1 MNEGRPLVLVVDDD
15 EDLRDM
21 VRTALERAGYL
32 VATAANGIDALGAIA
47 QQTPSIILLDM
58 RMPVQDGWE
67 FARAYR
73 ERHGRL
79 APILVMTAA
88 TDARRRAAEIDAEGW
103 LAKPFTI
110 AELVAAVKKLV
121 ARAASS

>member
-1 MNEGRPLVLVVDDD
+1 MGSGDELVLVVDDD
-15 EDLRDM
+15 EDLREM
-21 VRTALERAGYL
+21 VRAALERAGYE
-32 VATAANGIDALGAIA
+32 VSTAANGLDALSEVARR
-47 QQTPSIILLDM
+47 TPAVILLDM

-67 FARAYR
+67 FARTFRA
-73 ERHGRL
+73 RHDRS

-110 AELVAAVKKLV
+110 AELLAAVKKLRC
-121 ARAASS
+121 AQA